1 MKNNSFCREWNVHAG
16 FRPFFKALHV
26 ALWKNF
32 SSDVP
37 RKPDALGVVK
47 DFFIQIKQRPQ

>member
-1 MKNNSFCREWNVHAG
+1 MKNNSFCREYNVHAG
-16 FRPFFKALHV
+16 VRPFFKALHV

-37 RKPDALGVVK
+37 RKRDALGVVK
-47 DFFIQIKQRPQ
+47 DFFIQVKQRPQ